1 MHLSNGNEPTKRS
14 LKLMEPL
21 KNISA
26 YSSKSGDGPQTIL
39 TYLQRK
45 GWDVENRLYL
55 GFGRRRLAISVV
67 EKGSVV
73 DTDSTT
79 GHDKTQ

>member
-1 MHLSNGNEPTKRS
+1 MHLSNGNVPTTRS

-21 KNISA
+21 KNMSA
-26 YSSKSGDGPQTIL
+26 NASKSGDGPNTIL

-55 GFGRRRLAISVV
+55 GFGRRRVAISVV
-67 EKGSVV
+67 ENESSI